1 MLPSVRNPECAW
13 VEKVLEAD
21 RDIDV
26 HLGEREYVFFSLVA
40 LLLAVGPVFTSSAQ
54 LLAGSSKNQ
63 GNVYFMVT
71 FLGIKSYSYFFQC
84 HEYPKG

>member
-54 LLAGSSKNQ
+54 LLAGSKQKSGKCVLYGHISWNKKL
-63 GNVYFMVT
+63 
-71 FLGIKSYSYFFQC
+71 FLFFSM
-84 HEYPKG
+84 P